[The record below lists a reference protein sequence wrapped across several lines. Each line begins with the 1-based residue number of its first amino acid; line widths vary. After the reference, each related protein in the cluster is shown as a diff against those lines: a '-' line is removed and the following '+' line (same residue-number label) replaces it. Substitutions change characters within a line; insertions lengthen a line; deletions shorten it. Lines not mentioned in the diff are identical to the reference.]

1 MTAEL
6 SLSYDAASVR
16 SAPVHSA
23 RPTSALGQHPAPVR
37 RPSSVSL
44 RTTHSLPLSTPTAH
58 ARLSR
63 PVLQLATSPATPP
76 GPESPS
82 RRGVSLGRAPGASI
96 SLVRTPSLP
105 RRPPSPASSPSTTS
119 TPSPTLYRPPHARLS
134 TSPSST
140 QNLSWT
146 NTSRSPSPTL
156 SRPRPQ
162 QQALLEVH
170 GDSFCGVFTLLGSK
184 CAVKRYSGAS
194 ARGLNN
200 PQSSRQVSAR
210 LLDRLETARPRS
222 VLLMFGGV
230 DFAVNY
236 LWQLKARGA
245 EAVGPDDWVKKVIT
259 DYATFLSARIVP
271 LARKFGMRIY
281 ISGVLPPVTEDC
293 YLEAVADKYISK
305 NSTTVDLLPLVETA
319 HPHDLAT
326 RTTMIRRYNSMLAS
340 YCRQFPDCLTFVD
353 IGRDLVDMRDPLYR
367 VAPDFRDPQDVTN
380 IHLLWETTLP
390 FWMRAL
396 PPLAPFAPQ
405 MASAPALSRLDES
418 LARFKCEK
426 RERLRIKRLSWGPV
440 GVGG

>member
-1 MTAEL
+1 MSVRSSNPRKKKEGTRASLRASLSPPKFAYLADPSTLTMTAEL

-194 ARGLNN
+194 ARV
-200 PQSSRQVSAR
+200 SSRASS
-210 LLDRLETARPRS
+210 S
-222 VLLMFGGV
+222 VLLSIPELTGAARDTHRGSTTRNRRDRCLRDCSTDLKPRALARCFSCSVASTLRSTTSGEERRNTRFTVFYTHVLTCMDSTGSSRR
-230 DFAVNY
+230 AV
-236 LWQLKARGA
+236 QRRSGRMI
-245 EAVGPDDWVKKVIT
+245 GSRRSSRIT
-259 DYATFLSARIVP
+259 PPSSLLESSPSRASSGCGSTFLEFS
-271 LARKFGMRIY
+271 
-281 ISGVLPPVTEDC
+281 
-293 YLEAVADKYISK
+293 
-305 NSTTVDLLPLVETA
+305 
-319 HPHDLAT
+319 
-326 RTTMIRRYNSMLAS
+326 RR
-340 YCRQFPDCLTFVD
+340 
-353 IGRDLVDMRDPLYR
+353 
-367 VAPDFRDPQDVTN
+367 
-380 IHLLWETTLP
+380 
-390 FWMRAL
+390 
-396 PPLAPFAPQ
+396 
-405 MASAPALSRLDES
+405 
-418 LARFKCEK
+418 
-426 RERLRIKRLSWGPV
+426 
-440 GVGG
+440 